1 MKVYELFS
9 KRQKRLRGEV
19 PDVYQYETIPRE
31 LRVQIFYI
39 WQKVW
44 GEVYYNYDEEL
55 QGSKLAMGAYS
66 SIDATLR
73 EEYGMLTL
81 GKWDSVY
88 EIVRDFL
95 LETEDTE
102 KVIDVIEVSFRYIDQ
117 VVRDTFNA
125 SMDFEKSPPNKI
137 PILAVPN
144 NLVSTR
150 CGISPDEAIDQL
162 NYRFREHGIGYQY
175 ESGQIIKVDSQFVHS
190 EVVKPA
196 LSMLSDPIYKGANEE
211 FLKAHEHYRK
221 RNYKDCV
228 NNCLK
233 AFESCLKA
241 ICQKRGWC
249 YDHKKA
255 AAKDLIQIV
264 FDNGLIPSFMQSH
277 FSGLKTTLESGLPTV
292 RNRQS
297 GHGQGST
304 QVIVPE
310 YIAGYALHL
319 TASNILLLAKAD
331 EDMK

>member
-1 MKVYELFS
+1 MKYELFS

-162 NYRFREHGIGYQY
+162 NCRFREHGIGYQY

-233 AFESCLKA
+233 AFESCLKI
-241 ICQKRGWC
+241 ICQKNSWN
-249 YDHKKA
+249 YSE
-255 AAKDLIQIV
+255 KDTANRLIEIV
-264 FDNGLIPSFMQSH
+264 FKHNLIDPRMTCH
-277 FSGLKTTLESGLPTV
+277 FTALGSTLKSGVPTV
-292 RNRQS
+292 RNNQS
-297 GHGQGST
+297 GHGQGPKE
-304 QVIVPE
+304 VVVPE
-310 YIAGYALHL
+310 YIASYILHL